1 MQRELR
7 QARGLRR
14 RRVQPPEHGAHRH
27 RHRRLCEGRAGG
39 AGRRGFSPARGCF
52 CVAHLRPRRRKR
64 KPLRAAAATTRLL
77 GFAFGEVA
85 RPTRER
91 TGEAAARIHTHGSQ
105 SDLAADQNRRPVPPP
120 PPGLQRAA
128 YHAAPPRGMWRLRF
142 PSRTFFA
149 IKDGKALYPS
159 LDSWWARARRP
170 PVASQPHTTR
180 TSTGARKER
189 DGAATTAAQPQ
200 RRAHISTPSSH
211 ASAGA
216 AASRSPPARPRTQ
229 CRWRSRSCRTC
240 GSASPTASAR
250 GAAPRSSGSAPRTST
265 PATR

>member
-7 QARGLRR
+7 QARGLRRR

-91 TGEAAARIHTHGSQ
+91 ERERLLPGYTRTDLKAISQ
-105 SDLAADQNRRPVPPP
+105 LTRTVVPYRRRRPAYNERPTTPRH
-120 PPGLQRAA
+120 RAA
-128 YHAAPPRGMWRLRF
+128 CGVFASLLAHFL
-142 PSRTFFA
+142 PSRTEKPF
-149 IKDGKALYPS
+149 
-159 LDSWWARARRP
+159 
-170 PVASQPHTTR
+170 
-180 TSTGARKER
+180 
-189 DGAATTAAQPQ
+189 
-200 RRAHISTPSSH
+200 TP
-211 ASAGA
+211 
-216 AASRSPPARPRTQ
+216 R
-229 CRWRSRSCRTC
+229 
-240 GSASPTASAR
+240 
-250 GAAPRSSGSAPRTST
+250 
-265 PATR
+265 